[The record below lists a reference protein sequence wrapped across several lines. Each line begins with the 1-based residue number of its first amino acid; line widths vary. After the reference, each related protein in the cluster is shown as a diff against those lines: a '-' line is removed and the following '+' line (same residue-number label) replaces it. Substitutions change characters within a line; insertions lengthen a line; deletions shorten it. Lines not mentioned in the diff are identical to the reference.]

1 MTAHIPMQD
10 ISRTDQLRISVH
22 EHEIQLLMEQFPKL
36 TRTEV
41 LDVIGR
47 SGPMRAA
54 VELELERLS
63 AAKR

>member
-10 ISRTDQLRISVH
+10 ISRSDQLRISVH

>member
-1 MTAHIPMQD
+1 MTAHIRMQD